1 MTGSQRERLT
11 IYGFSFEYPTDC
23 KLEFNPKFKRE
34 DGDVALKWP
43 QNFTLFVS
51 WGPLERLK
59 KSMTLEDHANFSLER
74 IKKSV
79 QGKIST
85 IERKEIEVQGH
96 NTLFNHVRVE
106 VPRRGIFGGKSR
118 YQEVRSIHLHCEQS
132 SRYFVIYGTTDVEKS
147 EQQGVTVSGVIDSF
161 KCH

>member
-1 MTGSQRERLT
+1 M

-34 DGDVALKWP
+34 EGDVALKWP

-59 KSMTLEDHANFSLER
+59 KSMTLEDHANFSLDR

-85 IERKEIEVQGH
+85 IERKETEVQGH
-96 NTLFNHVRVE
+96 KTLFNHVRVE
-106 VPRRGIFGGKSR
+106 VPRRGIFGGKSQ
-118 YQEVRSIHLHCEQS
+118 YHEVRSLHLHCEQS
-132 SRYFVIYGTTDVEKS
+132 SRYFVIYGTTAVEKS
-147 EQQGVTVSGVIDSF
+147 EQQGAIVSSVIDSF